1 MVNYNKKYLSLLIG
15 SILSTSS
22 AVALAANEQD
32 PQLKETDDDA
42 VEVIEVRGIRNSLKE
57 SLFIKQNSIQVVDA
71 IVAEDI
77 GKFPDQNVAE
87 ALQRISGI
95 TITRNAGEG
104 QNVTVRGLGGDYN
117 ITTINGRRMASEH
130 SSRDFNYDLIAAELL
145 GGVEVYKSPVA
156 HTQEG
161 GI

>member
-104 QNVTVRGLGGDYN
+104 HYN
-117 ITTINGRRMASEH
+117 HKWPTYGFRA
-130 SSRDFNYDLIAAELL
+130 
-145 GGVEVYKSPVA
+145 
-156 HTQEG
+156 
-161 GI
+161 